1 MMAGLPVSDLGARC
15 RHGNSLTMF
24 CTGCHSDR
32 MGAAETWEQHESAI
46 EHEGMTQQSLWDMQD
61 AMRGLNTAVQGLTQR
76 LEAEKKNPPLF
87 PEEG

>member
-1 MMAGLPVSDLGARC
+1 
-15 RHGNSLTMF
+15 
-24 CTGCHSDR
+24 
-32 MGAAETWEQHESAI
+32 
-46 EHEGMTQQSLWDMQD
+46 MTQQSLWDMQD